1 MSTSKQVFCFD
12 QKINGS
18 KAPVFS
24 WSLDSSYCAIG
35 TENRYVYIID
45 KRGKRLAEK

>member
-1 MSTSKQVFCFD
+1 MTTTKQIFFYD

-18 KAPVFS
+18 KAPIFS
-24 WSLDSSYCAIG
+24 WSQDSSYCAIG
-35 TENRYVYIID
+35 TDNRYVYIID